1 MYIYKYI
8 IYTRKLFP
16 ETNDLGTFLHEW
28 YE

>member
-8 IYTRKLFP
+8 IYTHELFP
-16 ETNDLGTFLHEW
+16 ETNDLGTFLQES